1 MNFHSHYAHWKPHM
15 KYFWMKTSM
24 TLQRW
29 ILVFLSTPQKSPT
42 TYRPVQYSTV
52 QSYLTL
58 TQKRASP
65 SSVTHIPFAI
75 ATRKKRNPQK
85 FSGPRD
91 YVMASTNG
99 ILSPPTQPHLDIT
112 LSAKRKRDDNIDQ
125 PALIN
130 GTSNESKIEIA
141 KEPSTADT
149 QGLVED
155 LIDVLK
161 RWVLPFNTPFQSVHQ
176 VA

>member
-1 MNFHSHYAHWKPHM
+1 
-15 KYFWMKTSM
+15 
-24 TLQRW
+24 
-29 ILVFLSTPQKSPT
+29 
-42 TYRPVQYSTV
+42 
-52 QSYLTL
+52 
-58 TQKRASP
+58 
-65 SSVTHIPFAI
+65 
-75 ATRKKRNPQK
+75 
-85 FSGPRD
+85 
-91 YVMASTNG
+91 MASTNG

-161 RWVLPFNTPFQSVHQ
+161 R
-176 VA
+176 